1 MCALFNVPMQML
13 PDVVDC
19 AGDLGRVTHLFGR
32 ELPILSAVGDQQSAA
47 VGQACLTPGAIKSTY
62 GTGCFGS
69 DTGDKIVRSSDQ
81 LLSVL
86 AA

>member
-19 AGDLGRVTHLFGR
+19 AGDLGRVTHLFDR

-47 VGQACLTPGAIKSTY
+47 VGQACLTPGS
-62 GTGCFGS
+62 
-69 DTGDKIVRSSDQ
+69 DKINLRNRLFCHSEYRR
-81 LLSVL
+81 
-86 AA
+86 